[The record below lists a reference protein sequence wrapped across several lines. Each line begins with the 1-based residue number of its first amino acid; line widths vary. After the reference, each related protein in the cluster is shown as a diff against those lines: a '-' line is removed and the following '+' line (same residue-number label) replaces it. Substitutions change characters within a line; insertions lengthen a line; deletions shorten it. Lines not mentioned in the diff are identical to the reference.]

1 MKVWIYTD
9 TTKSVGD
16 PEHLRVFATI
26 EGAEAWFEQNA
37 PEGAAFEYETIV
49 APRYNRPLEPF
60 SAPRAEANLVKTVL
74 VISILLLGIA
84 DLFTTNTILNLG
96 LGELNPFMHIAQTW
110 LGAWWLIP
118 KLGLTYVMMWLL
130 WRSNNPYNIAIVA
143 AFCCTPVLNNLLII
157 AGAN

>member
-9 TTKSVGD
+9 KSKFVGD
-16 PEHLRVFATI
+16 PEQLRVFATF

-37 PEGAAFEYETIV
+37 PEGVAFEYEIAVT
-49 APRYNRPLEPF
+49 PRYNRTLAPS
-60 SAPRAEANLVKTVL
+60 SARKVEANLVKTL
-74 VISILLLGIA
+74 LLLSILLLGIA

-130 WRSNNPYNIAIVA
+130 WRSNNPYNIAIVV
-143 AFCCTPVLNNLLII
+143 AFCSMPVLNNLLII
-157 AGAN
+157 ASAN